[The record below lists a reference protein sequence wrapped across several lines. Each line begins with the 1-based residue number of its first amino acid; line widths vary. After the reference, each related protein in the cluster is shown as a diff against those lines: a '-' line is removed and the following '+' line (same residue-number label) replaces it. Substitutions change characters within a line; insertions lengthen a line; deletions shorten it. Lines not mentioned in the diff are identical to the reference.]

1 MNSEGAPQT
10 GKIISSLRSRQEQRR
25 LGQAVKTVI
34 GLIAVLFA
42 GFLVWKF
49 VRGAAADRSSYSLT
63 LREANRNKILLMTVG
78 SEPRTLDPQEA
89 QGVTEHHIIMAMI
102 EGLVAPSINDQ
113 ATAVPGMADR
123 WEHNDDYSVWTFH
136 IGEDRKWSNGD
147 PVTAE
152 DFVFSYKRMLTASFG
167 AQYAENL
174 YILKGAEEYYK
185 GKTRNFDDVG
195 VKAIDEHNLRIELVG
210 PTPYLLSLVQHDS
223 WLPVN
228 AKAILKFGHIDTRDT
243 KWTHPGNYVANGPFI
258 MKTWRP
264 NDVIE
269 VIRNPLYWDAANVK
283 LNGINF
289 YSIENANTAGR
300 AFQAGQLHKTDQV
313 SLDKVPYYRRVHPEL
328 IRIDPSEGV
337 YFYRINISR
346 KGLDNPKVRL
356 ALNLAID
363 RDGIVKNILREDQ
376 KPATGFTPP
385 GMGDYTPLKKIT
397 YDPERA
403 RQLLAEAGY
412 PKGKGFPKFTLH
424 FNTSESHRAIAEA
437 IQQMWKEELGI
448 DVTLE
453 NQEWKVY
460 LDTQNSMNYDI
471 SRSGWIGD
479 FIDPVTFLSMWTTG
493 NGNNNTHWANS
504 KYDALIEQAART
516 GDPKAR
522 LDILHQAEELFL
534 SEVPVVLIYWY
545 TNTYLLRP
553 AVQNWYPLVLGNHN
567 YKYINL
573 KDELERAK

>member
-1 MNSEGAPQT
+1 
-10 GKIISSLRSRQEQRR
+10 
-25 LGQAVKTVI
+25 VKAVI
-34 GLIAVLFA
+34 GLITGLLCLSASCVAIDMSFN
-42 GFLVWKF
+42 
-49 VRGAAADRSSYSLT
+49 SLT
-63 LREANRNKILLMTVG
+63 LREANKQKILLITVG
-78 SEPRTLDPQEA
+78 SEPRTLDPQAA

-102 EGLVAPSINDQ
+102 EGLVAPSIDDQ
-113 ATAVPGMADR
+113 ARIVPGMADR

-147 PVTAE
+147 PVVPQ

-174 YILKGAEEYYK
+174 FILKGAEDYYH

-195 VKAIDEHNLRIELVG
+195 VKAIDDHNLRIELVG
-210 PTPYLLSLVQHDS
+210 PAPYLLSLVQHDS

-228 AKAILKFGHIDTRDT
+228 PKAILKFGNIDTRDT
-243 KWTHPGNYVANGPFI
+243 QWTRPGNFIANGPFI
-258 MKTWRP
+258 MKTWQP

-269 VIRNPLYWDAANVK
+269 VVRNPLYWDAANVK

-289 YSIENANTAGR
+289 YSIENLNTQDR

-313 SLDKVPYYRRVHPEL
+313 SLDKVPYYRRAHPEL
-328 IRIDPSEGV
+328 IRIDPYEGV

-356 ALNLAID
+356 ALSLAID
-363 RDGIVKNILREDQ
+363 REAIVKNILRQGQ
-376 KPATGFTPP
+376 KAATGFTPP
-385 GMGDYTPLKKIT
+385 GMGDYEPLRKLT

-412 PKGKGFPKFTLH
+412 PNGKGFPRFTIH
-424 FNTSESHRAIAEA
+424 FNTLESHRAIAEA

-460 LDTQNSMNYDI
+460 LDTQNSINYDL
-471 SRSGWIGD
+471 SRSAWIGD

-493 NGNNNTHWANS
+493 NGNNNTHWGNPQ
-504 KYDALIEQAART
+504 YDELIEKAART
-516 GDPKAR
+516 GDPQAR
-522 LDILHQAEELFL
+522 FEILHKAEELFL
-534 SEVPVVLIYWY
+534 SELPVLPIYWY
-545 TNTYLLRP
+545 TNAYLIQP
-553 AVQNWYPLVLGNHN
+553 SVQNWYPLILGNHN
-567 YKYINL
+567 YKCIGL
-573 KDELERAK
+573 KEEPQAGPPR

>member
-10 GKIISSLRSRQEQRR
+10 GKIIRSLRSRQEQRR

>member
-1 MNSEGAPQT
+1 M
-10 GKIISSLRSRQEQRR
+10 SSAMR
-25 LGQAVKTVI
+25 TVI

-42 GFLVWKF
+42 GVLVWMF
-49 VRGAAADRSSYSLT
+49 ARGTATDRSSYSLT
-63 LREANRNKILLMTVG
+63 LREANRNKILLLTVG
-78 SEPRTLDPQEA
+78 SEPRTLDPQAA

-113 ATAVPGMADR
+113 AKVVPGMADR

-147 PVTAE
+147 PVTAH

-174 YILKGAEEYYK
+174 YILKGAEEYYR
-185 GKTRNFDDVG
+185 GQTRNFDDVG
-195 VKAIDEHNLRIELVG
+195 VKAIDDHNLRIELVG

-223 WLPVN
+223 WLPIN
-228 AKAILKFGHIDTRDT
+228 PKTILKFGNIDTRDT
-243 KWTHPGNYVANGPFI
+243 KWTHAGNYVANGPFL

-269 VIRNPLYWDAANVK
+269 VVRNPLYWDAANVK

-289 YSIENANTAGR
+289 YSIENSNTAGR

-328 IRIDPSEGV
+328 IRIDPYEGV

-346 KGLDNPKVRL
+346 KALDNPKVRL

-363 RDGIVKNILREDQ
+363 RDAIVKNILREDQ

-385 GMGDYTPLKKIT
+385 GMGDYTPLNKIT

-412 PKGKGFPKFTLH
+412 PKGKGFPKFTIH
-424 FNTSESHRAIAEA
+424 FNTLESHRAIAEA

-471 SRSGWIGD
+471 SRSAWIGD
-479 FIDPVTFLSMWTTG
+479 FMDPVTFLSMWTAG

-516 GDPKAR
+516 GDPKTR
-522 LDILHQAEELFL
+522 LDILHRAEELFL
-534 SEVPVVLIYWY
+534 SELPVVLVYWY
-545 TNTYLLRP
+545 TNTYLVQP
-553 AVQNWYPLVLGNHN
+553 SVQNWYPLVLGNHN
-567 YKYINL
+567 YKFINL
-573 KDELERAK
+573 KDEFERAK

>member
-10 GKIISSLRSRQEQRR
+10 GKIIRSLRSRQEQRR

-63 LREANRNKILLMTVG
+63 LREANSNKILLMTVG

>member
-10 GKIISSLRSRQEQRR
+10 GKIIRSLRSRQEQRR

-328 IRIDPSEGV
+328 IRIDSYEGV
-337 YFYRINISR
+337 YFYRLNISR
-346 KGLDNPKVRL
+346 KVLDNPKVRL

-479 FIDPVTFLSMWTTG
+479 FIDPVTFQSMWTTG

-522 LDILHQAEELFL
+522 LDSVHQAAELFL
-534 SEVPVVLIYWY
+534 SELPVVLIYWY

>member
-1 MNSEGAPQT
+1 MNKWILLAA
-10 GKIISSLRSRQEQRR
+10 L
-25 LGQAVKTVI
+25 
-34 GLIAVLFA
+34 LIV
-42 GFLVWKF
+42 GCLVWF
-49 VRGAAADRSSYSLT
+49 GLGHTTATRTAYSLT
-63 LREANRNKILLMTVG
+63 LREANKNKILLITVG

-102 EGLVAPSINDQ
+102 EGLVAPNIDDQ
-113 ATAVPGMADR
+113 SKVVPGMADR
-123 WEHNDDYSVWTFH
+123 WQHNDDYSVWTFH

-167 AQYAENL
+167 AQYSDNL
-174 YILKGAEEYYK
+174 FILKGAEDYYRSK
-185 GKTRNFDDVG
+185 ITDFSQVG
-195 VKAIDEHNLRIELVG
+195 VKALDSHTLRIELVG

-228 AKAILKFGHIDTRDT
+228 PKVILKFGNIDTRDS
-243 KWTHPGNYVANGPFI
+243 KWTRAENYLANGPFK
-258 MKTWRP
+258 MKSWRP

-269 VIRNPLYWDAANVK
+269 VVRNPLYWDAANVK

-289 YSIENANTAGR
+289 YSIENGNTQER

-313 SLDKVPYYRRVHPEL
+313 PLDKVPYYRRMRPEL

-337 YFYRINISR
+337 YFYRINIAR
-346 KGLDNPKVRL
+346 KPLNDPKVRL

-363 RDGIVKNILREDQ
+363 RDAIVKNILREDQ
-376 KPATGFTPP
+376 KPASGYTPP
-385 GMGDYTPLKKIT
+385 GMGDYQPLDKMH

-412 PKGKGFPKFTLH
+412 PNGKGFPKFTVH

-437 IQQMWKEELGI
+437 IQQMWKEELNI
-448 DVTLE
+448 DVGLE

-460 LDTQNSMNYDI
+460 LDTQNNKNYDL

-479 FIDPVTFLSMWTTG
+479 FMDPVTFLSMWTTG
-493 NGNNNTHWANS
+493 NGNNNTNWGS
-504 KYDALIEQAART
+504 PKYDAFIEQAART

-522 LDILHQAEELFL
+522 LEILHQAEDLFL
-534 SEVPVVLIYWY
+534 SEAPVVLVYWY
-545 TNTYLLRP
+545 TNAYLLQP
-553 AVQNWYPLVLGNHN
+553 SVQNWNPLVLGNHN
-567 YKYINL
+567 YKYIDL
-573 KDELERAK
+573 KSEQEPIK